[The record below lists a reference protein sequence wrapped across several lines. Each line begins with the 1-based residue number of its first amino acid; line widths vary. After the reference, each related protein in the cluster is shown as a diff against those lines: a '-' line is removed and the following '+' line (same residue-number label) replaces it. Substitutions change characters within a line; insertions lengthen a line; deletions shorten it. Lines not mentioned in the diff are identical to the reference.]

1 MFPERRAVI
10 KFFFQESKCEVFF
23 GTFKLVYYFE
33 YQAVTQEVFA
43 VSGCKILRTIQETRF
58 ESFKL
63 KPVDKKVPF
72 LADFR
77 SKTNF

>member
-1 MFPERRAVI
+1 VRSFFRHVQTSMCNILNI
-10 KFFFQESKCEVFF
+10 KLLPRKFLL
-23 GTFKLVYYFE
+23 LVD
-33 YQAVTQEVFA
+33 V
-43 VSGCKILRTIQETRF
+43 RTIQETRF

-63 KPVDKKVPF
+63 KPVDKKVLF

>member
-1 MFPERRAVI
+1 M
-10 KFFFQESKCEVFF
+10 
-23 GTFKLVYYFE
+23 
-33 YQAVTQEVFA
+33 AVTQEVFA

-63 KPVDKKVPF
+63 KPVDKKVLF

>member
-1 MFPERRAVI
+1 MRS
-10 KFFFQESKCEVFF
+10 FFRHVQTCTK
-23 GTFKLVYYFE
+23 YFE

-63 KPVDKKVPF
+63 KPVDKKVLF